1 MSAFAHSFELLKNQ
15 CIQIVNEMTN
25 QNYGSASSTGSDAS
39 STGSHDSYTEHDGI
53 TEYPDYHSHETYESD
68 TEEQQSI
75 DAMHRITDAMQAL
88 QWHEPD
94 DDFANS
100 ALIIDLKKK
109 LDSAWDFFHNSDQFL
124 TNINAARAACAW
136 LMCTLLQANFAH
148 ANATPHHAPVDSR
161 PKRLRYMTFEAEFQS
176 LQTAAAECVA
186 DMHILPES
194 NKADTLNAITSLAWV
209 APDQNI
215 ANSTAV
221 CRLRDIINSAWDE
234 THYAVAHLVLI
245 QRLNAALAWILAD
258 LMQEN
263 FPQSQQTLM
272 DLNYVVEGIKD
283 KLTEVEHNRLRN
295 EKDIRVYFKNQRDTY
310 QDLLNFKGNTEGQLK
325 DMARAIVESKDS
337 AYQQRQE
344 MIAKIDRLDT
354 LFSKLAATVTTVT
367 TPKKGY
373 LWAKMPPE
381 THTLPGLLAQLER
394 PDTP

>member
-1 MSAFAHSFELLKNQ
+1 MSARPAFAHSFDLLKNQ
-15 CIQIVNEMTN
+15 CIQIVSQMHELIDNGTDDAPDN
-25 QNYGSASSTGSDAS
+25 SAGNASPTGSQGSYAS
-39 STGSHDSYTEHDGI
+39 FR
-53 TEYPDYHSHETYESD
+53 SD
-68 TEEQQSI
+68 DEQTVYI
-75 DAMHRITDAMQAL
+75 DDINRIH
-88 QWHEPD
+88 WHEPD
-94 DDFANS
+94 ADLTNS
-100 ALIIDLKKK
+100 AHITALKNK
-109 LDSAWDFFHNSDQFL
+109 LDDAWDRTDCSNEYLAD
-124 TNINAARAACAW
+124 INAARAACAW

-186 DMHILPES
+186 DMHIVPES
-194 NKADTLNAITSLAWV
+194 HKSDTLNAITSLAWV
-209 APDQNI
+209 TPDQNI
-215 ANSTAV
+215 ANSTTV
-221 CRLRDIINSAWDE
+221 CRLRDIINSAWHE

-310 QDLLNFKGNTEGQLK
+310 EDLKNFKGNTEWQLK

-337 AYQQRQE
+337 AYKQRQE

-354 LFSKLAATVTTVT
+354 LFSKLAATVTT
-367 TPKKGY
+367 PKKGY

-381 THTLPGLLAQLER
+381 THALPGLLAQLER